1 MANGTDMAVDLHELH
16 RFAVE
21 LAVEAGALLRDASL
35 SLRRPSQ
42 SSSSATAAQQKKN
55 AVDLV
60 TSTDHALEHL
70 LRTRIH
76 NRYPSHKFLGEE
88 SYEASLPSSER
99 PYLVTGEPTWIVDP
113 LDGTVN
119 HVHQFPLT
127 CISIG
132 FALDGI
138 PVMGVIYAP
147 MLDQLFSGAKGCGAY
162 MNTHCLLRAPTF
174 DSTTSLPL
182 IQPPPPIPP
191 NAPQGCLLA
200 VEWGKDRRLS
210 VDSTLARK
218 IESFVT
224 LASSPSIAPPPG
236 PHTPGASIPTP
247 SHTPIPTQQDTPP
260 PILPALRAPGGMVHG
275 IRSLGSAALDMAYVA
290 AGSLDI
296 FWEGGCW
303 EWDVCAGWAIL
314 VEAGGLITTC
324 NSPPEGDP
332 DVAEIP
338 EARLGSRLYLAVRP
352 AGDAVS
358 ENGSGRETAREGQER
373 CVREVWK
380 RIRGLGYRRDGA

>member
-1 MANGTDMAVDLHELH
+1 MAVDLHELH

-218 IESFVT
+218 IESF
-224 LASSPSIAPPPG
+224 
-236 PHTPGASIPTP
+236 
-247 SHTPIPTQQDTPP
+247 QDTPP